1 MVFDGKWEP
10 EMNSVPGA
18 ELGEAIPSNT
28 EHAISVSLPTW
39 RSNVGYEEN
48 ENWVVS
54 KMQSGYPRFFIHP
67 EIIALEKSISDT
79 HSKAKERCILFP
91 SAVVASACRSFVI
104 SRLRQSENS
113 VQVSDQEIR
122 IVFLSSSQ
130 VQNTLHPQADVW
142 AIFLPESFY
151 PTAREFWQHT
161 GEGISSRR
169 AVYIHKAL
177 REGNLSVIKQS
188 IDSPCDNNPLHR
200 GPSRYSKHCGG
211 NASIGTNSRKQ
222 RNASGSDG
230 ISTND
235 FVEMRYGRNLEA
247 DAVQQAK
254 LAIKQRISGSMVT
267 DCDSTG
273 RTSTQGRVQKISPED
288 VFLFPTG
295 MSAIYN
301 AHRLLRTLFG
311 PSTMVEFGFPYL
323 DTLKVLEKF
332 GDGCLF
338 LGNGN
343 DSDLDELERV
353 IDDGKQISALFCEF
367 PSNPLLRSPNLKRL
381 RALASRHRFVIVV
394 DETIGNFVNV
404 DVLPYADIL
413 VSSLTKVFSGD
424 SNVMGGSCVINPE
437 MPFYQD
443 ISLLA
448 AKMFEDNY
456 WGEDAIFM
464 ERNSRDFASRV
475 LRINQNAEALAELF
489 LKWPTIIKR
498 VYYPKHD
505 ESRAYY
511 DDCKYTDGGYGGLLS
526 ITFHSTELAIRF
538 YDTIKTA
545 KGPSLGTNFTLT
557 SPYALLAHYKE
568 LNWIAQYGVESHLI
582 RISVGLE
589 GKTTLLYM
597 FEQALLDVASF
608 KNSN

>member
-1 MVFDGKWEP
+1 M
-10 EMNSVPGA
+10 
-18 ELGEAIPSNT
+18 
-28 EHAISVSLPTW
+28 
-39 RSNVGYEEN
+39 
-48 ENWVVS
+48 
-54 KMQSGYPRFFIHP
+54 
-67 EIIALEKSISDT
+67 
-79 HSKAKERCILFP
+79 LFP
-91 SAVVASACRSFVI
+91 SAAVTAACKSFVASRSQ
-104 SRLRQSENS
+104 QSKDD
-113 VQVSDQEIR
+113 VQTPDQEIR
-122 IVFLSSSQ
+122 IICLTSSQ
-130 VQNTLHPQADVW
+130 VKSAPHPQADVW
-142 AIFLPESFY
+142 AIFLPELLY
-151 PTAREFWQHT
+151 PIAREFWQHT

-169 AVYIHKAL
+169 AVFIHKAL
-177 REGNLSVIKQS
+177 REGNLSLVEQS
-188 IDSPCDNNPLHR
+188 IYSPSDSNSLHR
-200 GPSRYSKHCGG
+200 GPSRYSKHSGG
-211 NASIGTNSRKQ
+211 NAVSGSSSQKQ
-222 RNASGSDG
+222 RSSSGSEG
-230 ISTND
+230 ISTKD

-254 LAIKQRISGSMVT
+254 LAMKQRISGSMFA
-267 DCDSTG
+267 DSDSVG
-273 RTSTQGRVQKISPED
+273 RTSTQARVQKISPED

-301 AHRLLRTLFG
+301 THRLLRTLFG
-311 PSTMVEFGFPYL
+311 SSTMVEFGFPYL
-323 DTLKVLEKF
+323 DTLKILEKF

-343 DSDLDELERV
+343 DADLDELERV
-353 IDDGKQISALFCEF
+353 INNGKHISALFCEF

-381 RALASRHRFVIVV
+381 RVLATRHQFVIVV

-424 SNVMGGSCVINPE
+424 SNVMGGSCVINPK

-448 AKMFEDNY
+448 AKMFADNY

-475 LRINQNAEALAELF
+475 LRINQNADALAELL

-505 ESRAYY
+505 ESRVYY
-511 DDCKYTDGGYGGLLS
+511 DDCKCREGGYGGLLS
-526 ITFHSTELAIRF
+526 ITFHLPELAIRF

-589 GKTTLLYM
+589 EKTTLLDI
-597 FEQALLDVASF
+597 FEQALSDVASF
-608 KNSN
+608 KDSTEYNLQ

>member
-1 MVFDGKWEP
+1 MD
-10 EMNSVPGA
+10 SLLDA

-48 ENWVVS
+48 ESWVVS

-67 EIIALEKSISDT
+67 EIISLENSILSAYGKS
-79 HSKAKERCILFP
+79 HERCMMFP
-91 SAVVASACRSFVI
+91 SATIAAACQSFVV
-104 SRLRQSENS
+104 SRRSGDGERTS
-113 VQVSDQEIR
+113 AEAIR
-122 IVFLSSSQ
+122 TIYLSSSR
-130 VQNTLHPQADVW
+130 VQAGLHPQADVW
-142 AIFLPESFY
+142 VVFLPELLY

-161 GEGISSRR
+161 GEGVSSRR
-169 AVYIHKAL
+169 AVFIHKAL
-177 REGNLSVIKQS
+177 RENNLSLAEQS
-188 IDSPCDNNPLHR
+188 TDTRSGNDNPHR

-211 NASIGTNSRKQ
+211 NMAGGSNSRRQ
-222 RNASGSDG
+222 PSVSGSEG
-230 ISTND
+230 MSAND

-247 DAVQQAK
+247 DAAQQAK
-254 LAIKQRISGSMVT
+254 LAIKQRISGSMAA
-267 DCDSTG
+267 DSDSTVP
-273 RTSTQGRVQKISPED
+273 TSTQSRVQKISPED

-301 AHRLLRTLFG
+301 THRLLRSLFG
-311 PSTMVEFGFPYL
+311 PCTMVEFGFPYL

-338 LGNGN
+338 LGNG
-343 DSDLDELERV
+343 DDDDLDELERV
-353 IDDGKQISALFCEF
+353 INGGRKISALFCEF

-381 RALASRHRFVIVV
+381 RHLATLHQFVIVV

-404 DVLPYADIL
+404 DVLPYADVL

-424 SNVMGGSCVINPE
+424 SNVMGGSCVINPK

-443 ISLLA
+443 ISKLA
-448 AKMFEDNY
+448 AKMFADNY

-475 LRINQNAEALAELF
+475 LRINENADALAELF
-489 LKWPTIIKR
+489 LKWPKIIKR

-505 ESRAYY
+505 KSRGYY
-511 DDCKYTDGGYGGLLS
+511 DECKCAEGGYGGLLS
-526 ITFHSTELAIRF
+526 ITFHSPEFAIRF

-568 LNWIAQYGVESHLI
+568 LGWIAQYGVESHLI

-589 GKTTLLYM
+589 EKIMLLYT
-597 FEQALLDVASF
+597 FEKALSEVASF
-608 KNSN
+608 ENST

>member
-1 MVFDGKWEP
+1 MDP
-10 EMNSVPGA
+10 IPDA

-54 KMQSGYPRFFIHP
+54 KMRSGYPRFFIHP
-67 EIIALEKSISDT
+67 EIVALEQSISDAYG
-79 HSKAKERCILFP
+79 KMQERCMLFP
-91 SAVVASACRSFVI
+91 SAAIAAACQEFIASRSSLPGAGAQILHDGQNV
-104 SRLRQSENS
+104 
-113 VQVSDQEIR
+113 R
-122 IVFLSSSQ
+122 IIHLISSQ
-130 VQNTLHPQADVW
+130 QQNLPHPQAEVW
-142 AIFLPESFY
+142 VVFLPGSLY

-169 AVYIHKAL
+169 AVFIHKSL
-177 REGNLSVIKQS
+177 KEGYLSVEEQS
-188 IDSPCDNNPLHR
+188 AVLPPATDPLHR
-200 GPSRYSKHCGG
+200 GPSRYSKHSGG
-211 NASIGTNSRKQ
+211 SNTAKKQTNISRS
-222 RNASGSDG
+222 NSEG
-230 ISTND
+230 ISTKD

-254 LAIKQRISGSMVT
+254 LAIRQRISGTMVL
-267 DCDSTG
+267 G
-273 RTSTQGRVQKISPED
+273 AELIAPTSPQSRVRKISPDD
-288 VFLFPTG
+288 VFLFPSG

-301 AHRLLRTLFG
+301 THKLLRALYG
-311 PSTMVEFGFPYL
+311 PRKMVEFGFPYL

-343 DSDLDELERV
+343 DADVDELEQV
-353 IDDGKQISALFCEF
+353 LNSGEKISALFCEF

-381 RALASRHRFVIVV
+381 RDLATRHRFIIVV

-424 SNVMGGSCVINPE
+424 SNVMGGSCVINPR

-443 ISLLA
+443 ISALA
-448 AKMFEDNY
+448 TKTFADNY

-475 LRINQNAEALAELF
+475 LRINENADALAELF
-489 LKWPTIIKR
+489 LKWP
-498 VYYPKHD
+498 
-505 ESRAYY
+505 
-511 DDCKYTDGGYGGLLS
+511 
-526 ITFHSTELAIRF
+526 
-538 YDTIKTA
+538 
-545 KGPSLGTNFTLT
+545 
-557 SPYALLAHYKE
+557 
-568 LNWIAQYGVESHLI
+568 
-582 RISVGLE
+582 SVG
-589 GKTTLLYM
+589 
-597 FEQALLDVASF
+597 
-608 KNSN
+608 

>member
-1 MVFDGKWEP
+1 
-10 EMNSVPGA
+10 MNSIPDA

-54 KMQSGYPRFFIHP
+54 KMRSGYPRFFIHP
-67 EIIALEKSISDT
+67 EIIALEKSISGT
-79 HSKAKERCILFP
+79 YGKPQERCMLFP
-91 SAVVASACRSFVI
+91 SAAIAAACKSFIASRP
-104 SRLRQSENS
+104 RRPEDNN
-113 VQVSDQEIR
+113 QVFDQGIR
-122 IVFLSSSQ
+122 IIYLTSSRGQSGP
-130 VQNTLHPQADVW
+130 HPQADVW
-142 AIFLPESFY
+142 AVFLPELLY
-151 PTAREFWQHT
+151 PIAREFWQHT

-169 AVYIHKAL
+169 AVFVHKVL
-177 REGNLSVIKQS
+177 RQGHLSLIEES
-188 IDSPCDNNPLHR
+188 TDTPSENNPLHR

-211 NASIGTNSRKQ
+211 NT
-222 RNASGSDG
+222 ASGSSLRKQSNISSSEG
-230 ISTND
+230 MSTND

-254 LAIKQRISGSMVT
+254 LAIKQRISGSMAAGADFVAQ
-267 DCDSTG
+267 
-273 RTSTQGRVQKISPED
+273 TSTQGRVQKLSPED

-301 AHRLLRTLFG
+301 THRLLRTLFG

-343 DSDLDELERV
+343 DADLDELERV
-353 IDDGKQISALFCEF
+353 INDGKKISALFCEF

-381 RALASRHRFVIVV
+381 RDLATQHRFVIVV

-424 SNVMGGSCVINPE
+424 SNVMGGSCVINPK

-443 ISLLA
+443 ISTLA
-448 AKMFEDNY
+448 AKMFADNY

-475 LRINQNAEALAELF
+475 VRINENADALAELF
-489 LKWPTIIKR
+489 LKWPKIIKR

-505 ESRAYY
+505 ESRGYY
-511 DDCKYTDGGYGGLLS
+511 DDS
-526 ITFHSTELAIRF
+526 
-538 YDTIKTA
+538 

-589 GKTTLLYM
+589 EKTTLLYM
-597 FEQALLDVASF
+597 FEKALSDVASF
-608 KNSN
+608 GNST

>member
-1 MVFDGKWEP
+1 MD
-10 EMNSVPGA
+10 SILSA
-18 ELGEAIPSNT
+18 DLGEAIPSNT

-54 KMQSGYPRFFIHP
+54 KMRSGYPRFFIHP
-67 EIIALEKSISDT
+67 EIVALEHSISKIYGT
-79 HSKAKERCILFP
+79 NEERCMLFP
-91 SAVVASACRSFVI
+91 SGAVAAACKDFIASRS
-104 SRLRQSENS
+104 QSPGNNIQPLGHS
-113 VQVSDQEIR
+113 IR
-122 IVFLSSSQ
+122 IVHLTSSPSMPCG
-130 VQNTLHPQADVW
+130 THPQADLWVV
-142 AIFLPESFY
+142 FLPELLYS
-151 PTAREFWQHT
+151 TAREFWQHT
-161 GEGISSRR
+161 GEGVSSRR
-169 AVYIHKAL
+169 AVFIHKIL
-177 REGNLSVIKQS
+177 KSGHLSVTKQPS
-188 IDSPCDNNPLHR
+188 SPTTEINPLHR
-200 GPSRYSKHCGG
+200 GPSRYSKHSGG
-211 NASIGTNSRKQ
+211 NAI
-222 RNASGSDG
+222 AGSNPGIKPGSSSLEG

-254 LAIKQRISGSMVT
+254 FAIKQRISGSMVL
-267 DCDSTG
+267 G
-273 RTSTQGRVQKISPED
+273 AGPGAGTSAQSRVQKICPED

-301 AHRLLRTLFG
+301 THRLLRSLLG
-311 PSTMVEFGFPYL
+311 PSMMVEFGFPYL

-353 IDDGKQISALFCEF
+353 IEDGGKISALFCEF

-381 RALASRHRFVIVV
+381 RTLAAKHHFVIVV

-424 SNVMGGSCVINPE
+424 SNVMGGSCVINPT
-437 MPFYQD
+437 MPFYEE

-448 AKMFEDNY
+448 AKMFADNY

-475 LRINQNAEALAELF
+475 LRINENAEALADLF
-489 LKWPTIIKR
+489 LKWPKIIKR

-505 ESRAYY
+505 DSRGYY
-511 DDCKYTDGGYGGLLS
+511 DDCRCTEGGYGGLLS
-526 ITFHSTELAIRF
+526 ITFHSPELAIQF

-589 GKTTLLYM
+589 EKTTLLYM
-597 FEQALLDVASF
+597 FEKALSDVVSF
-608 KNSN
+608 VNST